1 MPEEAHRTLPTQLQ
15 RAASLT
21 RGAFLKG
28 FSLRDAITLYEQARH
43 LMAEPMQLLGLLT
56 MLPAPEIE
64 HLYTHL
70 GRAYELN
77 EEWKKARAVYTM
89 MLAHARDACQPAMES
104 AAQGRLADLA
114 AQ

>member
-1 MPEEAHRTLPTQLQ
+1 V
-15 RAASLT
+15 
-21 RGAFLKG
+21 
-28 FSLRDAITLYEQARH
+28 RDAITLYEQARH
-43 LMAEPMQLLGLLT
+43 RLTEQLHGLGLLT

-77 EEWKKARAVYTM
+77 AEWEKARAVYTA
-89 MLAHARDACQPAMES
+89 MLAYAQEAGELVMES
-104 AAQGRLADLA
+104 TAQSCLAALA